1 MVFKPRPPKRRPR
14 PTPRPPVPKPGRR
27 PGPGVGPKGP
37 LKPKPPGRKPKPGPK
52 GPLKPRK
59 PKGIPESLKK
69 LFDDKRRP
77 GKTIKPKLGLPPKKL
92 PGGRGILRKK
102 R

>member
-37 LKPKPPGRKPKPGPK
+37 LKPKPPGRRPKPGPK

-59 PKGIPESLKK
+59 IPEGLRKLLDNKKRPLKK
-69 LFDDKRRP
+69 LP
-77 GKTIKPKLGLPPKKL
+77 SGK
-92 PGGRGILRKK
+92 GILRKK
-102 R
+102 K

>member
-14 PTPRPPVPKPGRR
+14 PTPRPPIPKPGRR
-27 PGPGVGPKGP
+27 PKPGPKGP

-52 GPLKPRK
+52 GPLKPRV
-59 PKGIPESLKK
+59 IPEGLKK

-77 GKTIKPKLGLPPKKL
+77 LKKL
-92 PGGRGILRKK
+92 PSGKGILRRKK
-102 R
+102 